1 MRGKWNHSTK
11 PSQYEVFNEKNE
23 LIFSG
28 SFTDAMNYMEQNK
41 NEYILIDWNRPHGH
55 ERIPTNKTIILTKD
69 EAHDLNKLLTL
80 NGENKRYVKL

>member
-1 MRGKWNHSTK
+1 M
-11 PSQYEVFNEKNE
+11 
-23 LIFSG
+23 LDI
-28 SFTDAMNYMEQNK
+28 
-41 NEYILIDWNRPHGH
+41 ILKD